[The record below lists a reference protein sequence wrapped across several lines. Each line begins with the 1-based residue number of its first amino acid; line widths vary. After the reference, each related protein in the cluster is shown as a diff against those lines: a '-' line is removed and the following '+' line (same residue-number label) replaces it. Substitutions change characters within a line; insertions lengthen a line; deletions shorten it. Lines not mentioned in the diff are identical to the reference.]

1 MAEYTF
7 HPSVSQHAD
16 TRSSRA
22 STEGRETVE
31 RALRDHEGLI
41 HAATR
46 RHCKPGA
53 LVCGVP
59 CWATIQNEVP
69 PSPRMHG
76 SPSGATF
83 VVQLPMS

>member
-41 HAATR
+41 HAVIR
-46 RHCKPGA
+46 LSG
-53 LVCGVP
+53 
-59 CWATIQNEVP
+59 
-69 PSPRMHG
+69 PRDAA
-76 SPSGATF
+76 SAIRVSKRLSRSSG
-83 VVQLPMS
+83 